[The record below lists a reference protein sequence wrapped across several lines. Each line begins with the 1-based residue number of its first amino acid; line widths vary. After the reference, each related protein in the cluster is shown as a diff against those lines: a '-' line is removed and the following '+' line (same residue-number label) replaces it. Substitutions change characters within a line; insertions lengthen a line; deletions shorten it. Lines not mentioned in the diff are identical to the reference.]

1 MEKGRNKQTDCLLV
15 NSISTNSQSVNYH
28 AGVATNPERSAQTQ
42 ARLLGVART
51 LFARDGYAATPT
63 EAILAGAGVQRG
75 ALYHHFADKAALFE
89 AVCMQLVEEALP
101 AVDAATARARDPL
114 EALVRGSIAWVE
126 FVTRD
131 DVRRVLLV
139 DGPTVLGWQRWQALD
154 DRLSVNALRTAL
166 REAIASGQI
175 AFGGDP
181 ELLTTMVNG
190 ALNALAL
197 QVGNAVPAPPARQW
211 QRAVR
216 GFWRALAR

>member
-1 MEKGRNKQTDCLLV
+1 M
-15 NSISTNSQSVNYH
+15 
-28 AGVATNPERSAQTQ
+28 ATNPERSAHTR
-42 ARLLGVART
+42 ARLVTEART

-89 AVCMQLVEEALP
+89 AVCVQLVEEALP
-101 AVDAATARARDPL
+101 QVDAATARARGALDM
-114 EALVRGSIAWVE
+114 LVRGSIAWVAY
-126 FVTRD
+126 VTRD
-131 DVRRVLLV
+131 DVRRILLV

-154 DRLSVNALRTAL
+154 DRLSVNALRAAL
-166 REAIASGQI
+166 RGAIAAGEI
-175 AFGGDP
+175 HFDGDA

-197 QVGNAVPAPPARQW
+197 QVGNAMPPPTPRQW

-216 GFWRALAR
+216 GFWQALAR

>member
-1 MEKGRNKQTDCLLV
+1 M
-15 NSISTNSQSVNYH
+15 SFSTNRPSVNYH
-28 AGVATNPERSAQTQ
+28 PGMATNPQRSAQTQ
-42 ARLLGVART
+42 ARLLAAART

-75 ALYHHFADKAALFE
+75 ALYHHFADKTALFE
-89 AVCMQLVEEALP
+89 AVCMQLVEQALP
-101 AVDAATARARDPL
+101 VVDAATAGARGPL
-114 EALVRGSIAWVE
+114 DALVRGSIAWIE

-131 DVRRVLLV
+131 DVRRILLV

-154 DRLSVNALRTAL
+154 DQLSVNALRSAL
-166 REAIASGQI
+166 REAAAAGEL
-175 AFGGDP
+175 AFDGNP

-197 QVGNAVPAPPARQW
+197 QIGNATPAPTPRQW

>member
-1 MEKGRNKQTDCLLV
+1 M
-15 NSISTNSQSVNYH
+15 
-28 AGVATNPERSAQTQ
+28 ATNPERTAHTRAQ
-42 ARLLGVART
+42 LLGVART

-63 EAILAGAGVQRG
+63 EAILEGAGVQRG

-101 AVDAATARARDPL
+101 PVEGATAKARSVLDSL
-114 EALVRGSIAWVE
+114 IRGSIAWIE

-131 DVRRVLLV
+131 DVRRILLV

-154 DRLSVNALRTAL
+154 DRLSVNALRAAL
-166 REAIASGQI
+166 REAITAREIS
-175 AFGGDP
+175 FDGDA

-197 QVGNAVPAPPARQW
+197 QVGNAVPPVPARRW

-216 GFWRALAR
+216 AFWRSLAR

>member
-1 MEKGRNKQTDCLLV
+1 M
-15 NSISTNSQSVNYH
+15 
-28 AGVATNPERSAQTQ
+28 ATNPERTAHTR

-63 EAILAGAGVQRG
+63 EAILEGAGVQRG

-101 AVDAATARARDPL
+101 PIEAATAKTRSPL
-114 EALVRGSIAWVE
+114 DALIRGSIAWIE

-131 DVRRVLLV
+131 DVRRILLV

-154 DRLSVNALRTAL
+154 DRLSVNALREAL
-166 REAIASGQI
+166 REAIAAGEI
-175 AFGGDP
+175 GFDGDAD
-181 ELLTTMVNG
+181 LLTTMVNG

-197 QVGNAVPAPPARQW
+197 QVGNAVPPPPARRW

-216 GFWRALAR
+216 AFWRSLAR

>member
-1 MEKGRNKQTDCLLV
+1 M
-15 NSISTNSQSVNYH
+15 
-28 AGVATNPERSAQTQ
+28 ATNPERSAHTR

-63 EAILAGAGVQRG
+63 EAILEGAGVQRG

-89 AVCMQLVEEALP
+89 AVCVQLVEEALP
-101 AVDAATARARDPL
+101 PIDTATARARG
-114 EALVRGSIAWVE
+114 ALDALTRGSIAWIE

-131 DVRRVLLV
+131 DVRRILLV

-166 REAIASGQI
+166 REAIAAGEI
-175 AFGGDP
+175 AFEGDA

-197 QVGNAVPAPPARQW
+197 QVGNAAPAPPARQW

-216 GFWRALAR
+216 GFWRSLAR

>member
-1 MEKGRNKQTDCLLV
+1 M
-15 NSISTNSQSVNYH
+15 
-28 AGVATNPERSAQTQ
+28 ATNPERSALTR

-51 LFARDGYAATPT
+51 LFAQHGYAVTST

-89 AVCMQLVEEALP
+89 AVCVQLVEEALP
-101 AVDAATARARDPL
+101 SVEGATARSRGALD
-114 EALVRGSIAWVE
+114 ALVRGSIAWID

-131 DVRRVLLV
+131 DVRRILLV
-139 DGPTVLGWQRWQALD
+139 DGPTVLGWQRWQQLD
-154 DRLSVNALRTAL
+154 DRLSVNALRGAL
-166 REAIASGQI
+166 RDAMASGDLS
-175 AFGGDP
+175 FDGDS

-197 QVGNAVPAPPARQW
+197 HVGNGANPIPARQW
-211 QRAVR
+211 HRAVR

>member
-1 MEKGRNKQTDCLLV
+1 MV
-15 NSISTNSQSVNYH
+15 
-28 AGVATNPERSAQTQ
+28 TNPERSAHTR

-63 EAILAGAGVQRG
+63 EAILEGAGVQRG
-75 ALYHHFADKAALFE
+75 ALYHHFTDKAALFE
-89 AVCMQLVEEALP
+89 AVCIQLVEEALP
-101 AVDAATARARDPL
+101 PIDTATARARG
-114 EALVRGSIAWVE
+114 ALDALTRGSIAWIE

-131 DVRRVLLV
+131 DVRRILLV

-166 REAIASGQI
+166 REAIAAGEI
-175 AFGGDP
+175 AFEGDA

-197 QVGNAVPAPPARQW
+197 QVGNAAPAPAARQW

-216 GFWRALAR
+216 GLWRSLAR